1 MYNIAIYT
9 RISSKNKLQK
19 QSESITNQ
27 KNIIK
32 SFIKNNNDLKNSNIF
47 YYTDIGYSGAN
58 FERPDIKRLIED
70 VKKQKIDCII
80 VKDLSRFGRN
90 YIQVHNYLDNIFP
103 FMNIR
108 FISINDNYDSIKN
121 KNYTLNMDISFK
133 NIIYSYYIKDLSKKI
148 KTGKISKAKQGNYIS
163 SFAPFGYKKNKETN
177 RLEIDEET
185 ANIVVSIFDLVYN
198 GKSYSQVC
206 KILNENNI
214 PTKSDFKIKNSE
226 IKNYKNR
233 NENKIWKINDIY
245 TIISNQVYIG
255 DTVTFKKRCKNF
267 GDRNTIKSNDKEKI
281 IIENTHKPIIKKE
294 IFEKLNSKKRK
305 PQDNNPKNIF
315 AYKLKCGYCKYGLR
329 YTNIGKNYKY
339 RNFYCNTKNEKYNTN
354 CYNVNILEKD
364 LKNII
369 FQIINK
375 NLLLIE
381 DINIKNNKNSLKY
394 EILSLKECI
403 KILNYEKSQVYEEY
417 LEERL
422 SKVKY
427 LERKKDIK
435 NKIIQYEEKIKK
447 IENNLL
453 KLENSSV
460 EFNKYLKESQ
470 VTKRVIDC
478 FIDKI
483 YIYSESNIKIKW
495 KFKDFSLQ

>member
-9 RISSKNKLQK
+9 RISSKNNLQK

-32 SFIKNNNDLKNSNIF
+32 SFIENNDDLKNSNIF
-47 YYTDIGYSGAN
+47 YYSDIGYSGAN

-70 VKKQKIDCII
+70 IKKQKIDCII

-90 YIQVHNYLDNIFP
+90 YIQVNNYLDNIFP

-121 KNYTLNMDISFK
+121 KGHTLNMDISFK

-148 KTGKISKAKQGNYIS
+148 RTGKISKAKQGNYIS
-163 SFAPFGYKKNKETN
+163 SFAPFGYKKNKETK

-185 ANIVVSIFDLVYN
+185 ANIVVKIFDLVYD

-206 KILNENNI
+206 KILNENKI
-214 PTKSDFKIKNSE
+214 PTKSDFKIKNYE

-233 NENKIWKINDIY
+233 NENKIWKSNDIY

-255 DTVTFKKRCKNF
+255 NTVTFKKRCKNF
-267 GDRNTIKSNDKEKI
+267 GNKNTVKSNDKERI
-281 IIENTHKPIIKKE
+281 IIENTHKPIVKKE
-294 IFEKLNSKKRK
+294 IFEKLNSNKRK
-305 PQDNNPKNIF
+305 PQNNNPKNIF
-315 AYKLKCGYCKYGLR
+315 AYKLKCGYCKYSLR
-329 YTNIGKNYKY
+329 YTNIVKNYKY
-339 RNFYCNTKNEKYNTN
+339 KKFYCNTKNEKYNIN
-354 CYNVNILEKD
+354 CYNVQILEKD
-364 LKNII
+364 LKDII
-369 FQIINK
+369 FHIINK

-381 DINIKNNKNSLKY
+381 NIIIKNNKKTLKY
-394 EILSLKECI
+394 EILSLKEYM
-403 KILNYEKSQVYEEY
+403 KILNYEKLQVYEEY
-417 LEERL
+417 LEENL

-435 NKIIQYEEKIKK
+435 NKIIHYEEKIKK
-447 IENNLL
+447 IENNIYT
-453 KLENSSV
+453 LENSNI

-470 VTKRVIDC
+470 LTKKVIDY

-483 YIYSESNIKIKW
+483 YIYSENNIKIKW
-495 KFKDFSLQ
+495 KFKNFSL